1 MSGENR
7 LKIGILVG
15 GIADDYSIQLCLG
28 VMHTAARKDVNVFVF
43 PGKYID
49 RLSEDNDEIAYE
61 YQYNTLFAYP
71 NANNIDGLIIAAG
84 SIGCFTT
91 AEKTDEFLRGF
102 DDIPCVIAATKD
114 SSRCCICYDN
124 RNAVREGVL
133 KLINDCGCRHLC
145 IVAGPS
151 GNTDAM
157 ERENAFYDTL
167 EEAGLK
173 YSESSKQV
181 GDLACTEKTAD
192 AIERLMLDNPDMDG
206 LFCVNDEMAIM
217 AYEVLAKHGKTV
229 GKDVFVMGYDNVVN
243 SAKMDPPLSTVAA
256 DPFNLGDVA
265 LTTLLKKIRGEKTES
280 VTIPARLI
288 IRESFGKIEK
298 TAAQD
303 ADVTEI
309 EIRDYFN
316 SSFYRFLNECDKDDA
331 QKVYEIF
338 KGIML
343 KAKALDSESESA
355 KEDVAEIADGFD
367 VLFHTQAMA
376 YVDVD
381 MIVRYIGHAYRAAS
395 AAIHNNE
402 IYKAKLFDSALQ
414 TTHSLVKI
422 ENSLLGE
429 LIKEQKDRDI
439 SIKNFI
445 RKTMNFKHGTDQSY
459 RVFLDDFDW
468 LDVKNACIYVLDRPC
483 YHLKNEKYR
492 PAPTYN
498 RKAVLKDGQV
508 KILPKTEQP
517 VLLDRLFDI
526 EEFGDRQRA
535 MALLPL
541 FFAEELY
548 GFVMFDLTDKIFGE
562 AECIASQLGASTHIL
577 MMLKE
582 NERIRQELEESL
594 TLMKQMNIELDNLS
608 RTDHLTGLYNRRG
621 FVEEGENYLHEAAKR
636 GEISMV
642 GFADMNNLKIV
653 NDRFGHEEGDF
664 SLKKIA
670 EVFGT
675 ILGKDAVI
683 GRIGGDEY
691 AFVTTESVTGSYEI
705 LRHKVDGLL
714 DTFNKTSDKPYNI
727 SVSIGIMRADREV
740 DQKLE
745 EALSYADRMLYEA
758 KRSKD
763 KNVIKQF
770 D

>member
-1 MSGENR
+1 MAGRKR

-15 GIADDYSIQLCLG
+15 GIADDYAIQLCLG
-28 VMHTAARKDVNVFVF
+28 VMRAAAKNEIDVFVF

-49 RLSEDNDEIAYE
+49 RKADDSDAIAYE
-61 YQYNTLFAYP
+61 YQYNTLFSYP
-71 NANNIDGLIIAAG
+71 NSQNIDGLIIAAG
-84 SIGCFTT
+84 SIGCFTS
-91 AEKTDEFLRGF
+91 AERIDEFLSGF
-102 DDIPCVIAATKD
+102 DNIPCVIAAMKD
-114 SSRCCICYDN
+114 SNRCCICYDN
-124 RNAVREGVL
+124 QNAVREGVL
-133 KLINDCGCRHLC
+133 KLINDCGCKRLC
-145 IVAGPS
+145 IVSGPD

-157 ERENAFYDTL
+157 ERERAFCDTVR
-167 EEAGLK
+167 EAGLD
-173 YSESSKQV
+173 YSENNKQI
-181 GDLACTEKTAD
+181 GDLACTERTAE
-192 AIERLMLDNPDMDG
+192 AIERLLHDNPDMDG
-206 LFCVNDEMAIM
+206 LFCVNDEMAKM
-217 AYEVLAKHGKTV
+217 AYEVLSRHGRTV

-243 SAKMDPPLSTVAA
+243 SAKMDPPLSTVSA
-256 DPFNLGDVA
+256 DPFYLGNVA
-265 LTTLLKKIRGEKTES
+265 LATLLKKIQGEKTES
-280 VTIPARLI
+280 VTIPAKLI
-288 IRESFGKIEK
+288 VRESFGNIEK
-298 TAAQD
+298 VTARD
-303 ADVTEI
+303 MDVTEI

-316 SSFYRFLNECDKDDA
+316 SSFYRFFNECDEDTA
-331 QKVYEIF
+331 STAYEIF
-338 KGIML
+338 KGVML
-343 KAKALDSESESA
+343 KAKSLNSESESIE
-355 KEDVAEIADGFD
+355 EDVISIADGFD
-367 VLFHTQAMA
+367 ALFHTQAMS

-381 MIVRYIGHAYRAAS
+381 MIVRYIGHVYRAAS

-483 YHLKNEKYR
+483 YHLENEKYR

-508 KILPKTEQP
+508 KVLPKTEQP

-535 MALLPL
+535 MVLLPL

-548 GFVMFDLTDKIFGE
+548 GFAMFDLTDKIFCE

-582 NERIRQELEESL
+582 NERIRQELKESL

-636 GEISMV
+636 GEICMV

-670 EVFGT
+670 EVLGT

-705 LRHKVDGLL
+705 LRHKIDGLL

-727 SVSIGIMRADREV
+727 SVSIGIMRADRGG